1 MIDATPL
8 LVAAY
13 VAMPGMGV
21 LAFCCFYLWREE
33 HPKAFQRNRRAMAE
47 RVKK

>member
-1 MIDATPL
+1 MTPL

-13 VAMPGMGV
+13 IAMPGIGV
-21 LAFCCFYLWREE
+21 IAFCCWFLYREQN
-33 HPKAFQRNRRAMAE
+33 PGPLVDRRRAMAE